1 MSPKRTDSVTII
13 QVAERAGVST
23 ATAGRVL
30 GGYGYSSDPV
40 RDRVHA
46 AAEALGYR
54 PNQLARGLITGKTQT
69 IGVVAADISSDFYA
83 SAMRGIA
90 DVARGEGVGAI
101 LANSDEN
108 LDREREAVQLLLEKR
123 VDGLIVSPCDLADAA
138 HLRVAVA
145 SRCPVVQIDRVA
157 EGLPADSV
165 TVDNRSAARDCVSL
179 LLAAGHT
186 GIAFVAELESSAF
199 GDVAEF
205 AAAAATS
212 DLDPRTLY
220 PSWQRLLGYLDA
232 YREAGVPVDLER
244 VIRVG
249 AYSVD
254 AAKTA
259 VLNLLRLDEARRP
272 TAVFAGDGMM
282 STGAMAAISELDIR
296 VPEELSFVCFDDLD
310 WMSFVGNGITTVVQP
325 VLQMGVTAANFLLA
339 RISGDTSE
347 YRHVVL
353 PAHIAERGSIA
364 PPWTPAGG
372 GATDSR
378 TTSVA
383 GKVR

>member
-1 MSPKRTDSVTII
+1 VSPKRTDSVTII

-30 GGYGYSSDPV
+30 GGYGYSSDVV
-40 RDRVHA
+40 RDRVQA

-54 PNQLARGLITGKTQT
+54 PNGLARGLITGKTQT
-69 IGVVAADISSDFYA
+69 IGVVAGDISSDFYA

-101 LANSDEN
+101 LTNSDEN

-123 VDGLIVSPCDLADAA
+123 VDGLIVSPCALDDSR
-138 HLRVAVA
+138 HLRAAVA
-145 SRCPVVQIDRVA
+145 AQCPVVQIDRVA
-157 EGLPADSV
+157 EGLLADSV
-165 TVDNRSAARDCVSL
+165 TADNRGAARECVSR

-186 GIAFVAELESSAF
+186 RVAFVAELESTSF
-199 GDVAEF
+199 GDVPQF
-205 AAAAATS
+205 AAAAAS
-212 DLDPRTLY
+212 SSLEPQRLY

-232 YREAGVPVDLER
+232 HRDAGISIDLAL

-254 AAKTA
+254 AAKSA
-259 VLNLLRLDEARRP
+259 VLELLQRDEPGRP
-272 TAVFAGDGMM
+272 TALFAGDGMM
-282 STGAMAAISELDIR
+282 STGAMAAISELDIGI
-296 VPEELSFVCFDDLD
+296 PEDLSFVCFDDLD
-310 WMSFVGNGITTVVQP
+310 WMSFVGTGITAVVQP
-325 VLQMGVTAANFLLA
+325 VHQMGTLAANFLLA
-339 RISGDTSE
+339 RIGGDTSE

-353 PAHIAERGSIA
+353 PAHLAERGSIA
-364 PPWTPAGG
+364 SPRTSAGG

>member
-1 MSPKRTDSVTII
+1 VSPKRTDSVTII

-54 PNQLARGLITGKTQT
+54 PNGLARGLITGKTRT
-69 IGVVAADISSDFYA
+69 IGVVAGDISSDFYA

-101 LANSDEN
+101 LTNSDEN

-123 VDGLIVSPCDLADAA
+123 VDGLIVSPCDLANSS
-138 HLRVAVA
+138 HLRAA
-145 SRCPVVQIDRVA
+145 IAAKCPVVQIDRIA
-157 EGLPADSV
+157 EGVPADSV
-165 TVDNRSAARDCVSL
+165 TVDNRGAARDVVTRL
-179 LLAAGHT
+179 LTAGHT
-186 GIAFVAELESSAF
+186 RIAFVAELESTSF
-199 GDVAEF
+199 GDVPQF
-205 AAAAATS
+205 AAAAAS
-212 DLDPRTLY
+212 RLEPQLHY

-232 YREAGVPVDLER
+232 HREAGEPVDLDL

-249 AYSVD
+249 AYSMD
-254 AAKTA
+254 AATSA
-259 VLNLLRLDEARRP
+259 VVELLNREGSALP
-272 TAVFAGDGMM
+272 TALFAGDGMM
-282 STGAMAAISELDIR
+282 STGAMAAISQLGVSIPQD
-296 VPEELSFVCFDDLD
+296 LSFVCFDDLD
-310 WMSFVGNGITTVVQP
+310 WMSFVGSGITTVVQP
-325 VLQMGVTAANFLLA
+325 VHEMGRRAAEFLLA
-339 RISGDTSE
+339 RIDGDSSE
-347 YRHVVL
+347 YRHAVL
-353 PAHIAERGSIA
+353 PAQLAERGSIA
-364 PPWTPAGG
+364 PPRTSAGG

-383 GKVR
+383 GKVL